1 MVMRVSG
8 GRRHYRLVNQV
19 IESER
24 LVLVC
29 RIGLFFCAGY
39 GTALWAVGQVDESVL

>member
-29 RIGLFFCAGY
+29 KI
-39 GTALWAVGQVDESVL
+39 VVLSM